1 MQPHVYNT
9 NTQIIVMNR
18 DLGERLRLIE
28 SISLSNK
35 VTQMKNGDQYKY
47 ALWKIRKY
55 ERKGK
60 RKDKAYNM
68 KKE

>member
-47 ALWKIRKY
+47 AL
-55 ERKGK
+55 
-60 RKDKAYNM
+60 
-68 KKE
+68 